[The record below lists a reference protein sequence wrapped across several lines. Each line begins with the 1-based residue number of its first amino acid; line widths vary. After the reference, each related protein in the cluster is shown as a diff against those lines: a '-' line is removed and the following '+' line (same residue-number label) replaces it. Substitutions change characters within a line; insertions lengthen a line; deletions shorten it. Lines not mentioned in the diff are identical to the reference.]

1 MNNIRRIVLSTTP
14 PPTDCLWITEN
25 HVAKAF
31 INGSW
36 VVIAEGADSPAM
48 KELESKIDSMDKEIG
63 DLFKALGS
71 TQGIISLEVGNS
83 AEIKSRNLSKLKTV
97 QNNNGDNTFF
107 VDISYGYGTGTWN
120 TSTGGKAFIFTAGGI
135 AKVYTISSAGEVTAG
150 KEVDLS
156 NPNTEIFKIVT
167 ELPEAS
173 TADKGKIYCVKSTSV
188 SSQAIE
194 AKNAVVVDSNENAIA
209 VQAETA
215 PDTLNRYIEYIAIE
229 EEVDG
234 SKIWDWEKVGE
245 FKAEP
250 DLSSYAKLS
259 GATFTGSTKYST
271 GGITIF
277 DAHNFG
283 NIQFQGVLVEG
294 AHGYIQVGGSKSTT
308 TTYATG
314 GSLIEVGNIESFT
327 FTLEDGSTV
336 TKEIRV
342 LSTTN
347 S

>member
-63 DLFKALGS
+63 DLFKSLGS

-83 AEIKSRNLSKLKTV
+83 AEIKARNLSKLKTV

-120 TSTGGKAFIFTAGGI
+120 TSTGGRAFIFTAGGI
-135 AKVYTISSAGEVTAG
+135 AKVYTISSTGEVAAG

-173 TADKGKIYCVKSTSV
+173 TAEKGKIYCVKSTSV

-194 AKNAVVVDSNENAIA
+194 AKNAVAIDNNENAIA

-229 EEVDG
+229 EEVNG
-234 SKIWDWEKVGE
+234 SKVWDWEKVGE

-250 DLSSYAKLS
+250 DLSGYAKLS
-259 GATFTGSTKYST
+259 NASFTKLRALSFVQKEISKFPGWGYLRIGDDGRYINNRTTF
-271 GGITIF
+271 
-277 DAHNFG
+277 
-283 NIQFQGVLVEG
+283 
-294 AHGYIQVGGSKSTT
+294 VGDGTVQDI
-308 TTYATG
+308 G
-314 GSLIEVGNIESFT
+314 MEESFT